1 MTDSGA
7 IIALAAGGTGGHL
20 FPAEA
25 LAQEL
30 IRRGRAV
37 VLFSD
42 ARARDYAAGFPC
54 DELFVVPSA
63 TLALSRPLSIVPA
76 LWKLLRGTARS
87 WLLLRRVGPGTLVS
101 FGGYPTLPPVFA
113 AALADVPVVLHE
125 QNAVLGRANGL
136 AARWA
141 RAVASSFPEIRNL
154 PAVMAGKL
162 VFTGNPVRDAVLV
175 ASAVAYDPPVEGG
188 PFHLLVF
195 GGSQGARAFSEIIPA
210 AIGRLDDG
218 QRARLRLVHQCRPE
232 DLEAVRTAYAG
243 MGVLAELNSF
253 FEDMPARIA
262 GAQLVI
268 SRAGASTV
276 SEIAAIGR
284 PAILVPYPHALDHD
298 QRANAGN
305 LASTGGARVME
316 EKDMSPQDLTVVLG
330 GYMENTGELEAMAAR
345 ARRAGQPAAVKKLA
359 DLAEKMADGNK

>member
-1 MTDSGA
+1 MTGSGA

-30 IRRGRAV
+30 TRRGRAV

-42 ARARDYAAGFPC
+42 ARARDYASGFPC

-63 TLALSRPLSIVPA
+63 TLSPSRPLSIVPA
-76 LWKLLRGTARS
+76 LWKLLRGTLRS
-87 WLLLRRVGPGTLVS
+87 WRLLRRVGPGALVS

-113 AALADVPVVLHE
+113 AACAGVPVVLHE

-141 RAVASSFPEIRNL
+141 RAVASSFPDIRNL
-154 PAVMAGKL
+154 PPAMAGKL
-162 VFTGNPVRDAVLV
+162 VFTGNPVRDAVLAA
-175 ASAVAYDPPVEGG
+175 ASVAYDPPVEGG

-195 GGSQGARAFSEIIPA
+195 GGSQGARAFSEIVPA
-210 AIGRLDDG
+210 AIGRLDDRL
-218 QRARLRLVHQCRPE
+218 RARLRLVQQCRPE
-232 DLEAVRTAYAG
+232 DLEAVRTAYAA
-243 MGVLAELNSF
+243 MGVQAELNSF
-253 FEDMPARIA
+253 FDDMPARVA
-262 GAQLVI
+262 AAQLVI

-298 QRANAGN
+298 QRANAHN
-305 LASTGGARVME
+305 LASSGGARVME
-316 EKDMSPQDLTVVLG
+316 EKDMSPPDLAAVLG
-330 GYMENTGELEAMAAR
+330 HYMECPGELEAMAAQ
-345 ARRAGQPAAVKKLA
+345 ARRAGQPEAVKKLA
-359 DLAEKMADGNK
+359 DLAEKMATGNM

>member
-1 MTDSGA
+1 MTGRGA

-30 IRRGRAV
+30 ARRGRAV

-42 ARARDYAAGFPC
+42 ARAREYAAGFPC
-54 DELFVVPSA
+54 DSVFVVPSA
-63 TLALSRPLSIVPA
+63 TLSLSRPLGMVPA
-76 LWKLLRGTARS
+76 LWTLARGTARS
-87 WLLLRRVGPGTLVS
+87 WRLLRRVKPGALVC

-113 AALADVPVVLHE
+113 AALAGVPVALHE

-136 AARWA
+136 AAHWA
-141 RAVASSFPEIRNL
+141 RAIASSFPDISNL
-154 PAVMAGKL
+154 PPSLAGKL
-162 VFTGNPVRDAVLV
+162 VFTGNPVRDAVL
-175 ASAVAYDPPVEGG
+175 AAADVAYAPPEKDG

-210 AIGRLDDG
+210 AIGRLDG
-218 QRARLRLVHQCRPE
+218 PLRARLRLVQQCRPE
-232 DLEAVRTAYAG
+232 DIEAVRTAYAA
-243 MGVLAELNSF
+243 MGVQARLDSF
-253 FEDMPARIA
+253 FDDMPARIA

-276 SEIAAIGR
+276 SEIATIGR

-316 EKDMSPQDLTVVLG
+316 EKDMSPQELAAVLG
-330 GYMENTGELEAMAAR
+330 GYMETPAELEAMAVQ
-345 ARRAGQPAAVKKLA
+345 ARRAGQPAAVGKLA
-359 DLAEKMADGNK
+359 DLAEKLADGNM